1 MLAQLAGAGIG
12 GLVNAWNAYEQGKKQ
27 KEMLRLE
34 EDYNRSANAKLERA
48 NEANQLINPQ
58 AAAQRQRQDVA
69 ATQAAA
75 VGQALN
81 AAAGQSASSG
91 DFGNA
96 QASGIQ
102 MSQAAQAAASP
113 FAQQQAQISQQAQQ
127 AEQQKVQQSE
137 SIANS
142 QAKLSDYVT
151 YLEREK
157 NNINPLASALQ
168 VGFGSLV
175 GGANVATNL
184 LGLGNDTDKTT
195 QSLNID
201 GRQVQAPVRDPIA
214 EMQAAT
220 KAETP
225 NMGGLDFT
233 PEGPSQYDNMFQ
245 PEAEAAGPYDPNAQ
259 QRAMNARKPSTFN
272 PYNMA
277 MTLQQGLKPVT
288 PFFNRRNNY

>member
-175 GGANVATNL
+175 GGANVASNL
-184 LGLGNDTDKTT
+184 FGLANDTDKTT
-195 QSLNID
+195 KLDIDSKSLPMMGAQNNSASTTVEQQTATQASQPFLD
-201 GRQVQAPVRDPIA
+201 LTQKNPNVNLFSNEVQQPMIFNQQPQQPQQPATPYGPPS
-214 EMQAAT
+214 MSAAQMML
-220 KAETP
+220 A
-225 NMGGLDFT
+225 
-233 PEGPSQYDNMFQ
+233 
-245 PEAEAAGPYDPNAQ
+245 
-259 QRAMNARKPSTFN
+259 RAN
-272 PYNMA
+272 P
-277 MTLQQGLKPVT
+277 LKYM
-288 PFFNRRNNY
+288 RRT